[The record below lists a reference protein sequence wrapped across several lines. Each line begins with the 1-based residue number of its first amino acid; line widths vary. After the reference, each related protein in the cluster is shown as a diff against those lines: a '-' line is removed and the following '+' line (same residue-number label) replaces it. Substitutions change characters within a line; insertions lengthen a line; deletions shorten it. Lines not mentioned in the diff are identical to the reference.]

1 VLKYIKIPFQQALNK
16 HFILGQNP
24 KAVPI
29 VKEGVP
35 AKDQMIDLEVKFTC
49 GDVGSSGT
57 WSLLAATEETVIPE
71 IEREAHE
78 VDP

>member
-1 VLKYIKIPFQQALNK
+1 
-16 HFILGQNP
+16 
-24 KAVPI
+24 
-29 VKEGVP
+29 
-35 AKDQMIDLEVKFTC
+35 MIDLEVKFTC